1 MTKPLTV
8 GDLLSQITALKK
20 TGKITNQTKLI
31 YASDDEGNEYQ
42 WCIFLPNIMNFDR
55 DIEYGER
62 LEIDYHEEE
71 QTGAYTY
78 LCLN

>member
-42 WCIFLPNIMNFDR
+42 
-55 DIEYGER
+55 
-62 LEIDYHEEE
+62 
-71 QTGAYTY
+71 
-78 LCLN
+78 